1 MTARSLMRAMLP
13 VISALSSH
21 CDSPQEKD
29 WFVTMKRKQLNMVW
43 GFVLVLLGGFF
54 LAEQVGVIDDLSADV
69 WALLFAAASL
79 LFFASYFI
87 NGTTQWGWLFPATIG
102 GGLAAIIWLG
112 ERGYDGDYLGSLII
126 ACVSLPFWVGFLV
139 NRKENWWAL
148 IPGWITAA
156 IAAVV
161 LLSEVISGELM
172 AAFILFSVALP
183 FFAVYTINRQHWWAL
198 IPGGIVAS
206 VGLMLLV
213 LAPVNRLGF
222 QEASFVSVMFLG
234 IALTFFIIWLLRGK
248 APTGWAI
255 YPAAGFAALALW
267 FLLIGMEISRY
278 WPVVLILGG
287 GWLLIDAARR
297 PRLEG

>member
-1 MTARSLMRAMLP
+1 M
-13 VISALSSH
+13 VI
-21 CDSPQEKD
+21 
-29 WFVTMKRKQLNMVW
+29 TMKHKQLNMVW
-43 GFVLVLLGGFF
+43 GLVLVLLGGFF
-54 LAEQVGVIDDLSADV
+54 LAEQVGLIDDLSADV

-102 GGLAAIIWLG
+102 AGLAAIIWLG
-112 ERGYDGDYLGSLII
+112 ERGFDGDYLGSLII

-156 IAAVV
+156 IATVV

-183 FFAVYTINRQHWWAL
+183 FFVVYAMNRQHWWAL

-206 VGLMLLV
+206 VGLMLLFI
-213 LAPVNRLGF
+213 APVNRLGF
-222 QEASFVSVMFLG
+222 QEASFVAVMFGG
-234 IALTFFIIWLLRGK
+234 ISLTFLVIWLLRGK
-248 APTGWAI
+248 SSTGWAI
-255 YPAAGFAALALW
+255 YPAAIFAALALW
-267 FLLIGMEISRY
+267 MLLVGTQIAKA
-278 WPVVLILGG
+278 WPLVLILGG
-287 GWLLIDAARR
+287 GWLLINAARR